1 MRRADLWQRIDVA
14 LTAEATAIRTA
25 DFSGLEALI
34 KEKARL
40 MDQLGNVRLAPTA
53 DMLERIQRSAR
64 HNAVL
69 LQAAMRGVRAAR
81 SRIDA
86 LQNGSDLRTYDQ
98 SGAVEPASGTAP
110 TLERRA

>member
-1 MRRADLWQRIDVA
+1 MRRADLWHRIDAA

-40 MDQLGNVRLAPTA
+40 TDQLGNVRPAPTA
-53 DMLERIQRSAR
+53 DMLERLRRRAR
-64 HNAVL
+64 HNALL
-69 LQAAMRGVRAAR
+69 LQAAMRGLRAAR

-86 LQNGSDLRTYDQ
+86 LQNGSDLRTYDR
-98 SGAVEPASGTAP
+98 SGALASASGTRP
-110 TLERRA
+110 TLEHRA